1 MFLSAMNNNGS
12 DNATDRLDIMDSM
25 VRSDLSITVSNCR
38 FGLNLHKRSERLIS
52 TDCHLCSRPG
62 NGNDQNF
69 QGGYLPKFV
78 GQGGGYFGFSAQ
90 GGGGIYP
97 PLEKPEVRLLASFR
111 P

>member
-1 MFLSAMNNNGS
+1 MTAITHSLCGQTYGSGYELLLLS
-12 DNATDRLDIMDSM
+12 
-25 VRSDLSITVSNCR
+25 
-38 FGLNLHKRSERLIS
+38 
-52 TDCHLCSRPG
+52 G

-78 GQGGGYFGFSAQ
+78 GQEGGISVFRLRR
-90 GGGGIYP
+90 GIYP